1 MHRVGDSGVDV
12 TLHVSVKA
20 DFQTN
25 QDDKVLCRRAIV
37 ELMSTTPCVSLSIT
51 LQSSP
56 EEYNALFR

>member
-25 QDDKVLCRRAIV
+25 QDDKVLCRRATV
-37 ELMSTTPCVSLSIT
+37 ELMSTTPCVSLNIT
-51 LQSSP
+51 L
-56 EEYNALFR
+56 